1 MKKNAMLKIAA
12 ILMVAVLLTTCA
24 ISSTFAKYVT
34 TGDTVTETARIAK
47 WGVTLVT
54 DASGLFLN
62 QYDANDDGSVVS
74 ADTTDVIAPGTT
86 NTASITTD
94 LQGSPEVALEITTA
108 ATVTLTGWTYN
119 NSAYCPLVF
128 TVNGTTYTFRTGEG
142 NATETVDQ
150 FADRVEN
157 AIIAAGT
164 AQFAPDTYAEGD
176 ADIDV
181 EVTWTWAFSVND
193 EADTY
198 FGNAA
203 AGKITGVVAPTVSV
217 VLTQT
222 ATQIDTYDAP
232 ETTTESTESDNG
244 EAGEA
249 DPDAQD

>member
-34 TGDTVTETARIAK
+34 TGDTVTETTRIAK

-62 QYDANDDGSVVS
+62 QYDTDDDGSVVS
-74 ADTTDVIAPGTT
+74 ADRTDVIAPGTT

-108 ATVTLTGWTYN
+108 ATVTLTGWAYN
-119 NSAYCPLVF
+119 NSVYCPLVF
-128 TVNGTTYTFRTGEG
+128 VVNGTTYSIRVDDP
-142 NATETVDQ
+142 ATDNNEAETVEQ
-150 FADRVEN
+150 FAARVEA
-157 AIIAAGT
+157 AIEAAGT
-164 AQFAPDTYAEGD
+164 AQFAPDTYAATSDAEA
-176 ADIDV
+176 ADIAV
-181 EVTWTWAFSVND
+181 VVTWTWDFSVND

-203 AGKITGVVAPTVSV
+203 AGTISGVAAPTVSV

-222 ATQIDTYDAP
+222 ATQIDTYEAP
-232 ETTTESTESDNG
+232 ATETESESSS
-244 EAGEA
+244 ESV
-249 DPDAQD
+249 